1 MTIRPIPIF
10 MYHNIGT
17 ASPLDL
23 KPKLYVKKI
32 SFRMQMALLSMLGF
46 RGLSMNEAMPYLRG
60 AKNGK
65 VVVITFDDGYVDT
78 LDLALPILQRYGFTA
93 TCYVVSKKLGQHNTW
108 DSHKIGAAKRLM
120 NKQQM
125 LKWHD
130 AGMEVGAHSQTHP
143 HLINCNEAD
152 LENEVIGCK
161 ANLEAL
167 LGAPVSQFCYPYG
180 AFNKRVVEVVNAAG
194 YAAATTTNKGV
205 AMVGSDLCTLPR
217 ERPRL
222 ARIIKLALNLK

>member
-1 MTIRPIPIF
+1 MRPIPIF

-17 ASPLDL
+17 PSPLDT
-23 KPKLYVKKI
+23 KPKLYVQTNRFKL
-32 SFRMQMALLSMLGF
+32 QMASLSMLGF
-46 RGLSMNEAMPYLRG
+46 RGLSMSDAMPYLHG
-60 AKNGK
+60 DKKGK
-65 VVVITFDDGYVDT
+65 VAVITFDDGYVDT
-78 LDLALPILQRYGFTA
+78 IDLALPILQRYGFTA
-93 TCYVVSKKLGQHNTW
+93 TCYVVSQKLGQHNTW
-108 DSHKIGAAKRLM
+108 DAHKIGSAKWLM
-120 NKQQM
+120 NKEQM

-143 HLINCNEAD
+143 HLIDCNEED

-180 AFNKRVVEVVNAAG
+180 AFNKQVAEAVKAAG
-194 YAAATTTNKGV
+194 YTAATTTNKGV
-205 AMVGSDLCTLPR
+205 AMIGSDLFTLPR

-222 ARIIKLALNLK
+222 TNIFKLVLSLK